1 MFLFLGRYSIL
12 LFMFE
17 EHQVRKHSG
26 LPSRTS
32 ACIGRPIPQRGK
44 DATFPACEGHFPRGF
59 IGYSKGF
66 PTPGRAIR
74 PAAAPPPED
83 CRFP

>member
-66 PTPGRAIR
+66 PPLRHDCRRR
-74 PAAAPPPED
+74 PRNLED
-83 CRFP
+83 CRLP

>member
-17 EHQVRKHSG
+17 EHQFRKHS
-26 LPSRTS
+26 
-32 ACIGRPIPQRGK
+32 GRPIPQRGK

-66 PTPGRAIR
+66 PPLRHDCRRR
-74 PAAAPPPED
+74 PRNPED
-83 CRFP
+83 CRLP